1 MGKEVD
7 GFWITFLGQCSYLCT
22 YHHCTLR
29 SGLLRPRPP
38 RTWRVLMVTE
48 AMVPDFNNKFIDGE
62 GDTRWDHEQILSVT
76 VDGVVVYVSMCRW
89 TTLTHN
95 RMCMD
100 VYALCGRHTC
110 PLLHQWR
117 FAAVACCDLL
127 VQPGRKCLYVFS
139 LWSLR
144 NVVMTRANMHYAIW
158 KLYLRMCGGYWSI
171 CRWTTLTPRM
181 CIDNDARW
189 GRHTCPAAPDK
200 VAANKVRL
208 GRVALR
214 TPNFQLN
221 DRWLDPS
228 VAVILTSL
236 LQNMN

>member
-1 MGKEVD
+1 MPTPHLESAHGD
-7 GFWITFLGQCSYLCT
+7 GGDG
-22 YHHCTLR
+22 
-29 SGLLRPRPP
+29 SGLQQQVYWWRRRHPVRPRAN
-38 RTWRVLMVTE
+38 TQCHS
-48 AMVPDFNNKFIDGE
+48 GC
-62 GDTRWDHEQILSVT
+62 
-76 VDGVVVYVSMCRW
+76 VVVYVSMCRW

-171 CRWTTLTPRM
+171 YRWTTLTPRM
-181 CIDNDARW
+181 CIDDDARW

-214 TPNFQLN
+214 T
-221 DRWLDPS
+221 
-228 VAVILTSL
+228 LTS
-236 LQNMN
+236 NWMIDD